1 MSHSP
6 RHCVPLLLLRGSAT
20 ALLASTA
27 LAQQTLVVG
36 PGQPFTTIPPAIA
49 AASPGDTVLVL
60 AGTYTQTLDIDK
72 GIRLV
77 GRGANLQLS
86 LFPSFPAIDVHDLPA
101 GETFAMSG
109 FTLTPPASGQSTL
122 RLDVRDCAG
131 PVALRDLSSNN
142 TQRWSITVLRCAQ
155 VHIASSFVYGITS
168 TDSVLLVEHCSTEP
182 AAFTGM
188 QVNSGSAVLV
198 GNTLRGG
205 SGPFGGPGLRLNGG
219 TVVATRCEIRG
230 SPGRSAI
237 ETVQGL
243 LVLDP
248 SALLV
253 PGSGAPPVSGP
264 IAPASLAFASLV
276 AATDG
281 AILTVDSHGP
291 AGEWFAT
298 FLSLAAPQWI
308 SPLGVSWL
316 DPATALLLPIASY
329 DPVTRTHSLAVPH
342 PPLPP
347 GIVFT
352 LQSVHF
358 APQGPVFG
366 VPSLLTTP

>member
-1 MSHSP
+1 MPLAP
-6 RHCVPLLLLRGSAT
+6 RRCVPLPLLLAT
-20 ALLASTA
+20 ASALLASTA

-49 AASPGDTVLVL
+49 AAQPGDTVLVL

-77 GRGANLQLS
+77 GRGANLQLQ
-86 LFPSFPAIDVHDLPA
+86 LFPAFPAVDVHDVPA

-109 FTLTPPASGQSTL
+109 FTLLPPPSALSTL
-122 RLDVRDCAG
+122 RLEVRNCAG
-131 PVALRDLSSNN
+131 PVAIRDLSSNN
-142 TQRWSITVLRCAQ
+142 AQRWSIAVLGCEQ

-168 TDSVLLVEHCSTEP
+168 TDSMLVVEHCSTEP
-182 AAFTGM
+182 AAVTGM
-188 QVNSGSAVLV
+188 QVNSGNVVLV
-198 GNTLRGG
+198 GSTLRGG
-205 SGPFGGPGLRLNGG
+205 SGPFGGAGLRLSGG
-219 TVVATRCEIRG
+219 TAVATRCEIRG
-230 SPGRSAI
+230 SPGWPAI

-248 SALLV
+248 STVLV
-253 PGSGAPPVSGP
+253 PGTGAPSVSGP

-291 AGEWFAT
+291 AGQWFAT
-298 FLSLAAPQWI
+298 FLSLAAPQWNTPI
-308 SPLGVSWL
+308 GISWL
-316 DPATALLLPIASY
+316 DPATALLLPLASY

-352 LQSVHF
+352 LQPVHF
-358 APQGPVFG
+358 GPQGPTFG
-366 VPSLLTTP
+366 IPSLLTTP